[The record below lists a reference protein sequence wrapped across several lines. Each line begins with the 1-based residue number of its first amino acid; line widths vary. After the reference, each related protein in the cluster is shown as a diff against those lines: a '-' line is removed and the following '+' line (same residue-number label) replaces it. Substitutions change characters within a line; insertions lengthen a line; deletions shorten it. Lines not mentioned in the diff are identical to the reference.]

1 MGKKQALVGV
11 NFLQWR
17 RSLLVTSWLREV
29 VFWWCLNLGY
39 WIKTVKACWALGL
52 LSSAALPYDQQWY
65 WQGKALSISSIITLL
80 VVRVEALSQFSTWSC
95 YRREIKGLRGCW
107 YMLQIIGWIS
117 NWHQLFCFVLFYDH
131 GAVWVSVI
139 AGKRQDSPVKVGHKS
154 HCQLAGQP
162 GEESFKVEMTRWW
175 TTIDEGSGGP
185 LWQANCMGWCG
196 QDTL

>member
-117 NWHQLFCFVLFYDH
+117 NWHQLFCFFLWPWGCLSVSNSWEETGFTCQS
-131 GAVWVSVI
+131 GAQVTLPTGW
-139 AGKRQDSPVKVGHKS
+139 ATWW
-154 HCQLAGQP
+154 
-162 GEESFKVEMTRWW
+162 GE
-175 TTIDEGSGGP
+175 
-185 LWQANCMGWCG
+185 L
-196 QDTL
+196 